1 MKKLR
6 NMLVTVAAAIALFGV
21 VTSAQATT
29 IEYTAANNGGN
40 NYTLDFTVKNNT
52 LSSSFNSLSI
62 FFGQTIDGLNFTGWD
77 KFTNF
82 SPDVT
87 GVSSPLG
94 WHSYSFE
101 PTAID
106 TPGQFNSDASGAG
119 IAVGGSQGGFQV
131 SFDMAAGGI
140 YDHLFFQVANVV
152 DTGSAYSWDLLDTGY
167 TTLHDNGGN
176 PVPEPS
182 TMLLLGAG
190 IGGLAFLRRKKA

>member
-40 NYTLDFTVKNNT
+40 NYTLDFTVKNDT
-52 LSSSFNSLSI
+52 LSSSIQWLSI
-62 FFGQTIDGLNFTGWD
+62 YFGQTSDGLNFTGWD

-82 SPDVT
+82 SPDFT
-87 GVSSPLG
+87 GVSSPSG
-94 WHSYSFE
+94 WFSYSIE
-101 PTAID
+101 PSAID
-106 TPGQFNSDASGAG
+106 LPGQFNSDATGAG
-119 IAVGGSQGGFQV
+119 IGVGASQAGFDVTFHMTSGTYDKLYYKVGEFDQAGLY
-131 SFDMAAGGI
+131 SF
-140 YDHLFFQVANVV
+140 
-152 DTGSAYSWDLLDTGY
+152 LDEGY

-190 IGGLAFLRRKKA
+190 IGGLAFFRRKK